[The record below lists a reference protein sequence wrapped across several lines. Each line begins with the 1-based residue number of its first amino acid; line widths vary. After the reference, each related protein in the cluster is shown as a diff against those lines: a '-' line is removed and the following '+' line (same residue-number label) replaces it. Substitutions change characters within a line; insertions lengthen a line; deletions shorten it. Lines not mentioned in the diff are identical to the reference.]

1 MTAPG
6 GERVRADAR
15 ARLALVLVAALLAIG
30 IVSVDL
36 PRAAGGE
43 FWGDGATYYAMA
55 QSLAHDLD
63 LRFEARDLERVRR
76 EYPRG
81 PEGLFLKRASGG
93 LTLDPKAGFPWL
105 RRVRADEGRIYY
117 AKAFAYPL
125 VAAPFVRFLGM
136 RGLLVTNALA
146 LSLALWLG
154 YGLLRRLGRTPA
166 GSLTVVLVLGLA
178 TVTPLYLL
186 WPTPEIFG
194 LFLVA
199 AALAAWGAGRPILSA
214 VLFGV
219 AGYLKPPNVLMA
231 APLGLAPLLPRPGE
245 GIFSRGWRGIA
256 EALRRGAVLALTALA
271 FYGLTA
277 LHTGEKNYQ
286 GGERKTFYGRFPFD
300 EQGTTFDSA
309 GVWMTTDHV
318 GPLVEGRDEDK
329 LSAKTGPLRDPTEV
343 GESLAW
349 NLLYFWIGRFG
360 GVVGYF
366 GPAAVALLAFL
377 LLGPRSRA
385 GWMALAA
392 VVLSWLA
399 YIWIIPD
406 NWYGGG
412 GTVGNRYFLNLLPAF
427 LLLVPPGRERLFAAV
442 GAPLGLV
449 FVAPLLASPLH
460 HSLHPGNHAT
470 RAPYTLLPAEL
481 TMLNDLSAFV
491 DPWRKKRPFGF
502 VGDPGGPRHADPDAY
517 ALYFMDDGT
526 WGKETFAGR
535 EGFWLRGG
543 ERAEV
548 VLRAFDIAPVE
559 TVVVRLVGGPIG
571 DVVDVRLG
579 LRSARASVGPGE
591 VKELVLDSGR
601 GVRYYD
607 TFLQALRFRSRRGGP
622 LLQGRSVGAFVE
634 IRLVTGP
641 PFASASPAR

>member
-1 MTAPG
+1 
-6 GERVRADAR
+6 
-15 ARLALVLVAALLAIG
+15 
-30 IVSVDL
+30 
-36 PRAAGGE
+36 
-43 FWGDGATYYAMA
+43 MA
-55 QSLAHDLD
+55 
-63 LRFEARDLERVRR
+63 V
-76 EYPRG
+76 
-81 PEGLFLKRASGG
+81 
-93 LTLDPKAGFPWL
+93 
-105 RRVRADEGRIYY
+105 
-117 AKAFAYPL
+117 
-125 VAAPFVRFLGM
+125 
-136 RGLLVTNALA
+136 
-146 LSLALWLG
+146 
-154 YGLLRRLGRTPA
+154 
-166 GSLTVVLVLGLA
+166 
-178 TVTPLYLL
+178 
-186 WPTPEIFG
+186 
-194 LFLVA
+194 
-199 AALAAWGAGRPILSA
+199 
-214 VLFGV
+214 
-219 AGYLKPPNVLMA
+219 
-231 APLGLAPLLPRPGE
+231 PLGLDPLLPRPGQ
-245 GIFSRGWRGIA
+245 GVVSRGVAGIA

-277 LHTGEKNYQ
+277 LPTGEKNYQ
-286 GGERKTFYGRFPFD
+286 GGERKTFYGRYPFD

-329 LSAKTGPLRDPTEV
+329 LSAKTGPLRDPAEV
-343 GESLAW
+343 SESFAW

-366 GPAAVALLAFL
+366 GPAVVALFAFL

-392 VVLSWLA
+392 FVLSWLA
-399 YIWIIPD
+399 YLWIIPD

-427 LLLVPPGRERLFAAV
+427 LLLVPKGRERLVAAAGV
-442 GAPLGLV
+442 PIGLV
-449 FVAPLLASPLH
+449 FVAPILASPVH
-460 HSLHPGNHAT
+460 HSLHPGDHAT

-491 DPWRKKRPFGF
+491 EPWRKKRPFGF

-559 TVVVRLVGGPIG
+559 KVVARLVGGPMG
-571 DVVDVRLG
+571 DVVDFRLG
-579 LRSARASVGPGE
+579 LQSARAAVGPGE

-607 TFLQALRFRSRRGGP
+607 TFLQVLRFRSRRGAP

-634 IRLVTGP
+634 IRLVTGKAFTSGP
-641 PFASASPAR
+641 PAR